1 MININKS
8 ACLTFIVKG
17 KKEKIMILLFFGILF
32 FGASL
37 PVHSSDAQLEKYITS
52 FDYAARKEM
61 KIDSNALIELLKQG
75 KAQLI
80 DIRFPEEYSAW
91 KVGPSKNI
99 PLNEL
104 PGRLSEIEK
113 NKIVVTACPH
123 KDRATIAMVYLR
135 TKGIDAKYLTD
146 GLIGLAENL
155 RGDNA
160 KEFVEG
166 LQNAK

>member
-1 MININKS
+1 M
-8 ACLTFIVKG
+8 TY
-17 KKEKIMILLFFGILF
+17 ILLLILSTF
-32 FGASL
+32 VNSPANAN
-37 PVHSSDAQLEKYITS
+37 DQTLENYIAN

-61 KIDSNALIELLKQG
+61 KIDSLKLIELLKKG

-80 DIRFPEEYSAW
+80 DIRFSEEYAAW
-91 KVGPSKNI
+91 KVGPSKSI

-104 PGRLSEIEK
+104 PERLKELDK
-113 NKIVVTACPH
+113 NKIIVTACPH

-135 TKGIDAKYLTD
+135 SKGIKAKYLTD

-160 KEFVEG
+160 KDFID
-166 LQNAK
+166 KIK

>member
-1 MININKS
+1 MK
-8 ACLTFIVKG
+8 
-17 KKEKIMILLFFGILF
+17 ILF
-32 FGASL
+32 FGVL
-37 PVHSSDAQLEKYITS
+37 FIGICIPVYSSDAQLERYITT

-61 KIDSNALIELLKQG
+61 KMDSKGLIKLLKQG

-80 DIRFPEEYSAW
+80 DIRFSEEYSAW

-104 PGRLSEIEK
+104 PKRLSEIDK
-113 NKIVVTACPH
+113 SKIIVTACPH

-135 TKGIDAKYLTD
+135 SKGIKAKYLTD

-160 KEFVEG
+160 KEFIAE
-166 LQNAK
+166 LQKAK

>member
-1 MININKS
+1 MKS
-8 ACLTFIVKG
+8 IFIC
-17 KKEKIMILLFFGILF
+17 ILF
-32 FGASL
+32 LMVSMPAY
-37 PVHSSDAQLEKYITS
+37 SSDVELERYILS

-61 KIDSNALIELLKQG
+61 KMDSKGLIKLLKQG

-80 DIRFPEEYSAW
+80 DIRFTEEYAAW

-104 PGRLSEIEK
+104 PTRLKELDK
-113 NKIVVTACPH
+113 NKIIVTACPH

-135 TKGIDAKYLTD
+135 SKGIKAKYLTD

-160 KEFVEG
+160 KVFIES
-166 LQNAK
+166 L

>member
-1 MININKS
+1 M
-8 ACLTFIVKG
+8 
-17 KKEKIMILLFFGILF
+17 KIFFFGILF
-32 FGASL
+32 LGVCMPAY
-37 PVHSSDAQLEKYITS
+37 SSDNQLEKYITT

-61 KIDSNALIELLKQG
+61 KMDSKGLIKLLKQG
-75 KAQLI
+75 KAQLV
-80 DIRFPEEYSAW
+80 DIRFPKEYSAW

-104 PGRLSEIEK
+104 PKRLSEIDK
-113 NKIVVTACPH
+113 SKIIVTACPH

-135 TKGIDAKYLTD
+135 SKGIKAKYLTD

-160 KEFVEG
+160 KEFID
-166 LQNAK
+166 AFKKIK

>member
-1 MININKS
+1 MKT
-8 ACLTFIVKG
+8 LY
-17 KKEKIMILLFFGILF
+17 FGILF
-32 FGASL
+32 LGLSM
-37 PVHSSDAQLEKYITS
+37 PVYSSDSQLEKYITS

-61 KIDSNALIELLKQG
+61 KMDSKGLIVLLEQG

-104 PGRLSEIEK
+104 PKRLSEIDN
-113 NKIVVTACPH
+113 NKIIVTACPH
-123 KDRATIAMVYLR
+123 RDRATIAMVYLR
-135 TKGIDAKYLTD
+135 SKGIKAKYLTD

-160 KEFVEG
+160 REFTDA
-166 LQNAK
+166 LR

>member
-1 MININKS
+1 MKK
-8 ACLTFIVKG
+8 LFIGV
-17 KKEKIMILLFFGILF
+17 LFFGLC
-32 FGASL
+32 A
-37 PVHSSDAQLEKYITS
+37 PVYAGDDQLEKYISS
-52 FDYAARKEM
+52 FSYEARKEM
-61 KIDSNALIELLKQG
+61 KMDSKTLIKLLKEG

-91 KVGPSKNI
+91 KVGPSKSI

-104 PGRLSEIEK
+104 PNRLGEVDK

-135 TKGIDAKYLTD
+135 SKGVKAKYLTD

-160 KEFVEG
+160 KNFIDARNQ
-166 LQNAK
+166 LR